1 MRNSFF
7 ILTLIICASLSVNA
21 QYLKK
26 IAAFDNNYNDNSG
39 IIAISDTAVYEY
51 SWYMQ
56 KWMLFPSEGLTKND
70 GVPIINDISTFDN
83 DSWNP
88 SGIYVI
94 SDTAVFVYNYYA
106 AIWYPIVNN
115 GLPRHEGEVQISS
128 LSAHKESSNEMV
140 RLHVVAD
147 TAVYRYDW
155 YGQNWYPLSNQG
167 LILNKQN
174 EGYLKHEFNNY
185 PNPFD
190 SNTKITYN
198 LPDNYKGQIRIAV
211 YDINGIF
218 IKELN
223 QSHNTGGNFEKELEF
238 NDIPDGIYFYEI
250 SGNSFSHVRKMLK
263 ISKNN

>member
-1 MRNSFF
+1 MRR
-7 ILTLIICASLSVNA
+7 ILLIIILQLIVVLSANS

-26 IAAFDNNYNDNSG
+26 VAAYDNNYNNNSG

-56 KWMLFPSEGLTKND
+56 KWMLFPSEGLTKNA
-70 GVPIINDISTFDN
+70 GVSIINDISTFDN

-94 SDTAVFVYNYYA
+94 SDTAVYVYNYYA
-106 AIWYPIVNN
+106 ARWFPIVNN
-115 GLPRHEGEVQISS
+115 GLPRFEGVVEISS

-167 LILNKQN
+167 IVLNKQT
-174 EGYLKHEFNNY
+174 EGYLMHDFNNY

-190 SNTKITYN
+190 SHTKITYT
-198 LPDNYKGQIRIAV
+198 LPENYKGKLRIV
-211 YDINGIF
+211 IYDINGSF
-218 IKELN
+218 IKEFS
-223 QSHNTGGNFEKELEF
+223 QYHETGGYYEKEFNFESLT
-238 NDIPDGIYFYEI
+238 NGIYFYEI
-250 SGNSFSHVRKMLK
+250 SGNSFSQVRKMLK
-263 ISKNN
+263 SDNF